1 MNILLWDPER
11 NRFRN
16 LAAFNGIGWWMP
28 GARLSNLAAFLAS
41 SCCQLVDIDD
51 RLLDSGWSK
60 ETRGHVDK
68 ELLDALD
75 DAQKQLLFCQMRAEQ
90 VRKWQANEER
100 LEREGAPKK
109 KSNKRGIKWLTGADG
124 EVWVWVMGDHPLDKS
139 IEEIL
144 EEEARQEAHNRALKE
159 LTGHADTDVKEPEE
173 ALKAQLGQMRV
184 GVTDSIYDD
193 SDASFDPSHPLLFQ
207 PVRRELAPNGNAPT
221 NGSSPPRPIAV
232 TSTTVSSFT
241 TPQPQK
247 AELRGP
253 PPPIPARPPNLTSKA
268 VVQGQNAPVTMPVPT
283 TSWQDT
289 LLANGVK
296 MRPPRELTPE
306 QKAEDVQKRESEIF
320 QSIQEKRERIRREA
334 EAESERQRLEWEQ
347 QNQRAREAEEAMRK
361 MAQKAREQHRQLIR
375 TSTSILPALKDTK
388 ATSLREAIKNLPRPP
403 KPKSRAA
410 IVDWFKRDE
419 WPRGTGQDP
428 KTRMPAPWFHGI
440 ISRDQA
446 EILLQD
452 KPTGSFLV
460 RVSERIWGYTV
471 SYVVGDGTFKHF
483 LVERIPEG
491 YQFLGTNQ
499 VVHDQL
505 FDLISYHETAPI
517 TAKGGEIL
525 KWSVGQMFRP
535 PDYHDIVPD
544 AAFPQMNRLFEG
556 QKRMY

>member
-1 MNILLWDPER
+1 MSVLSEIL
-11 NRFRN
+11 
-16 LAAFNGIGWWMP
+16 
-28 GARLSNLAAFLAS
+28 S
-41 SCCQLVDIDD
+41 
-51 RLLDSGWSK
+51 
-60 ETRGHVDK
+60 TGHVDK

-109 KSNKRGIKWLTGADG
+109 SSKKGIKWLTGADG

-144 EEEARQEAHNRALKE
+144 EEE
-159 LTGHADTDVKEPEE
+159 V
-173 ALKAQLGQMRV
+173 
-184 GVTDSIYDD
+184 
-193 SDASFDPSHPLLFQ
+193 
-207 PVRRELAPNGNAPT
+207 
-221 NGSSPPRPIAV
+221 
-232 TSTTVSSFT
+232 T
-241 TPQPQK
+241 TPV
-247 AELRGP
+247 LW
-253 PPPIPARPPNLTSKA
+253 N
-268 VVQGQNAPVTMPVPT
+268 V
-283 TSWQDT
+283 
-289 LLANGVK
+289 
-296 MRPPRELTPE
+296 
-306 QKAEDVQKRESEIF
+306 DVQRRESEIF
-320 QSIQEKRERIRREA
+320 QNK
-334 EAESERQRLEWEQ
+334 
-347 QNQRAREAEEAMRK
+347 RARDAEEAMRK

-375 TSTSILPALKDTK
+375 TSTSILPALSDTK

-471 SYVVGDGTFKHF
+471 SYVVGDGTYKHF

-505 FDLISYHETAPI
+505 FDLVSYHETAPI
-517 TAKGGEIL
+517 TAKGGEVL
-525 KWSVGQMFRP
+525 KWSVGQIFRP
-535 PDYHDIVPD
+535 PDYHDIVPEF
-544 AAFPQMNRLFEG
+544 AVNRLVGRF
-556 QKRMY
+556 

>member
-1 MNILLWDPER
+1 MSILSE
-11 NRFRN
+11 
-16 LAAFNGIGWWMP
+16 I
-28 GARLSNLAAFLAS
+28 LS
-41 SCCQLVDIDD
+41 
-51 RLLDSGWSK
+51 
-60 ETRGHVDK
+60 TGHVDK

-100 LEREGAPKK
+100 LDREGAPKK
-109 KSNKRGIKWLTGADG
+109 TSKKGIKWLTGADG

-144 EEEARQEAHNRALKE
+144 EEEARREAHSRALRE
-159 LTGHADTDVKEPEE
+159 LSDSGDVPFSSTGPKEPEE
-173 ALKAQLGQMRV
+173 ALKAQLEQMRV
-184 GVTDSIYDD
+184 GITDATNDD
-193 SDASFDPSHPLLFQ
+193 SDTFDPSHPLLFRPARKDLQ
-207 PVRRELAPNGNAPT
+207 TNGNGNAPN
-221 NGSSPPRPIAV
+221 NGATALRQNAPSV
-232 TSTTVSSFT
+232 TSTMVSSFT

-247 AELRGP
+247 AEFRGP
-253 PPPIPARPPNLTSKA
+253 PPPIPARPPELFAKS
-268 VVQGQNAPVTMPVPT
+268 VQITPEPLNSSAPP
-283 TSWQDT
+283 WQ
-289 LLANGVK
+289 GVK
-296 MRPPRELTPE
+296 MRAPCE
-306 QKAEDVQKRESEIF
+306 QTLDHKAAEDVQKRESEIF

-334 EAESERQRLEWEQ
+334 EAESEKQRLEWEE
-347 QNQRAREAEEAMRK
+347 QNRRAREAEEAMRR

-375 TSTSILPALKDTK
+375 TSTSILPALNDTK

-403 KPKSRAA
+403 KPKSRSA

-471 SYVVGDGTFKHF
+471 SYVVGNGTFKHF

-505 FDLISYHETAPI
+505 FDLVSYHETAPI

-535 PDYHDIVPD
+535 PDYHDIVPELAIPD
-544 AAFPQMNRLFEG
+544 MNRLVGRF
-556 QKRMY
+556 

>member
-1 MNILLWDPER
+1 MSILSE
-11 NRFRN
+11 
-16 LAAFNGIGWWMP
+16 I
-28 GARLSNLAAFLAS
+28 LS
-41 SCCQLVDIDD
+41 
-51 RLLDSGWSK
+51 
-60 ETRGHVDK
+60 TGHVDK

-90 VRKWQANEER
+90 VRKWQANEDR
-100 LEREGAPKK
+100 IEREGPPK
-109 KSNKRGIKWLTGADG
+109 KSNKRGIRWLTGADG

-144 EEEARQEAHNRALKE
+144 EEEARQEAHNRALRE
-159 LTGHADTDVKEPEE
+159 LSDSIDNNVVADSKEPEE

-184 GVTDSIYDD
+184 GITDSVQED
-193 SDASFDPSHPLLFQ
+193 SDGSFDPNHPLLFK
-207 PVRRELAPNGNAPT
+207 PTKRDAPT
-221 NGSSPPRPIAV
+221 NGNGNGSPIRPSPGIF
-232 TSTTVSSFT
+232 TSTTVSSFN

-253 PPPIPARPPNLTSKA
+253 PPPIPARPPELFSK
-268 VVQGQNAPVTMPVPT
+268 GPQNQIAHTPAPSQPAPPPWT
-283 TSWQDT
+283 
-289 LLANGVK
+289 AVK
-296 MRPPRELTPE
+296 MRAPREQRE
-306 QKAEDVQKRESEIF
+306 QQQQQPAADHNAEDVQKRESEIF

-347 QNQRAREAEEAMRK
+347 QNKRAREAEEAMRR

-403 KPKSRAA
+403 KPKSRSA

-535 PDYHDIVPD
+535 PDYHDIVPEL
-544 AAFPQMNRLFEG
+544 AIPEMNRLLGRF
-556 QKRMY
+556 

>member
-1 MNILLWDPER
+1 MSILSE
-11 NRFRN
+11 
-16 LAAFNGIGWWMP
+16 I
-28 GARLSNLAAFLAS
+28 LS
-41 SCCQLVDIDD
+41 
-51 RLLDSGWSK
+51 
-60 ETRGHVDK
+60 TGHVDK

-109 KSNKRGIKWLTGADG
+109 TANKRGIKWLTGADG

-159 LTGHADTDVKEPEE
+159 LTGQGDTEVKEPEE

-193 SDASFDPSHPLLFQ
+193 SDTSFDPTHPLLFQ
-207 PVRRELAPNGNAPT
+207 PVRRDLTPNGNGVAST
-221 NGSSPPRPIAV
+221 NGASPARPVAM
-232 TSTTVSSFT
+232 TATTVSSFT

-253 PPPIPARPPNLTSKA
+253 PPPIPARPPNLTGKA
-268 VVQGQNAPVTMPVPT
+268 AVQVGQNTPAVATPAPT

-289 LLANGVK
+289 ILANGVK
-296 MRPPRELTPE
+296 MRQPRDITWE

-525 KWSVGQMFRP
+525 KWSVG
-535 PDYHDIVPD
+535 
-544 AAFPQMNRLFEG
+544 
-556 QKRMY
+556 

>member
-1 MNILLWDPER
+1 MSILSE
-11 NRFRN
+11 
-16 LAAFNGIGWWMP
+16 I
-28 GARLSNLAAFLAS
+28 LS
-41 SCCQLVDIDD
+41 
-51 RLLDSGWSK
+51 
-60 ETRGHVDK
+60 TGHVDK

-109 KSNKRGIKWLTGADG
+109 SSKKGIKWLTGADG

-144 EEEARQEAHNRALKE
+144 EEEARLEAHSRAIRE
-159 LTGHADTDVKEPEE
+159 LSDAKDSASSVLSSDPREPEE
-173 ALKAQLGQMRV
+173 AIKAQLGQMRV
-184 GVTDSIYDD
+184 GATDSLYDD
-193 SDASFDPSHPLLFQ
+193 SEESFDPDHPLLFK
-207 PVRRELAPNGNAPT
+207 PVQRDNAVLNGASPS
-221 NGSSPPRPIAV
+221 NGCIPPRLQTFPFS
-232 TSTTVSSFT
+232 STTVSSFT
-241 TPQPQK
+241 IPQPQR
-247 AELRGP
+247 AELCGP
-253 PPPIPARPPNLTSKA
+253 FPATWARTTPLDLTKNQSATTDPSLLTSS
-268 VVQGQNAPVTMPVPT
+268 
-283 TSWQDT
+283 SWQT
-289 LLANGVK
+289 SALANGVK
-296 MRPPRELTPE
+296 MRAPLANAID
-306 QKAEDVQKRESEIF
+306 KSLEDVQKRESEIY
-320 QSIQEKRERIRREA
+320 QSIQEKRERIRQEA
-334 EAESERQRLEWEQ
+334 EAESERQRLEWEK
-347 QNQRAREAEEAMRK
+347 QNKRARDAEEAMRK

-375 TSTSILPALKDTK
+375 TSTSILPALNDTK

-428 KTRMPAPWFHGI
+428 KTKMPAPWFHGI

-471 SYVVGDGTFKHF
+471 SYVVGDGTYKHF

-505 FDLISYHETAPI
+505 FDLVSYHETAPI
-517 TAKGGEIL
+517 TAKGGEVL
-525 KWSVGQMFRP
+525 KWSVGQIFRP
-535 PDYHDIVPD
+535 PDYHDIVPEF
-544 AAFPQMNRLFEG
+544 AVLQGNRIVGRF
-556 QKRMY
+556 

>member
-1 MNILLWDPER
+1 MSILSE
-11 NRFRN
+11 
-16 LAAFNGIGWWMP
+16 I
-28 GARLSNLAAFLAS
+28 LS
-41 SCCQLVDIDD
+41 
-51 RLLDSGWSK
+51 
-60 ETRGHVDK
+60 TGHVDK

-268 VVQGQNAPVTMPVPT
+268 VVQGQNAPVTTPVPT

-388 ATSLREAIKNLPRPP
+388 ATSLREA
-403 KPKSRAA
+403 
-410 IVDWFKRDE
+410 
-419 WPRGTGQDP
+419 
-428 KTRMPAPWFHGI
+428 M
-440 ISRDQA
+440 
-446 EILLQD
+446 
-452 KPTGSFLV
+452 
-460 RVSERIWGYTV
+460 
-471 SYVVGDGTFKHF
+471 
-483 LVERIPEG
+483 
-491 YQFLGTNQ
+491 
-499 VVHDQL
+499 
-505 FDLISYHETAPI
+505 
-517 TAKGGEIL
+517 
-525 KWSVGQMFRP
+525 
-535 PDYHDIVPD
+535 
-544 AAFPQMNRLFEG
+544 
-556 QKRMY
+556 

>member
-1 MNILLWDPER
+1 MSILSE
-11 NRFRN
+11 
-16 LAAFNGIGWWMP
+16 I
-28 GARLSNLAAFLAS
+28 LS
-41 SCCQLVDIDD
+41 
-51 RLLDSGWSK
+51 
-60 ETRGHVDK
+60 TGHVDK

-109 KSNKRGIKWLTGADG
+109 TSKKGIKWLTGADG

-144 EEEARQEAHNRALKE
+144 EEEARQEAHSRALRE
-159 LTGHADTDVKEPEE
+159 LSDSADVPVPTLISDPKEPEE

-184 GVTDSIYDD
+184 GITDVMQDD
-193 SDASFDPSHPLLFQ
+193 SEGSFDPTHPLLFK
-207 PVRRELAPNGNAPT
+207 PVEKEYPS
-221 NGSSPPRPIAV
+221 NGSGATSSGGPLARSNVAAV

-253 PPPIPARPPNLTSKA
+253 PPPIPARPPDLLGKIAQIQASSPSSSPGTS
-268 VVQGQNAPVTMPVPT
+268 P
-283 TSWQDT
+283 WQ
-289 LLANGVK
+289 GVK
-296 MRPPRELTPE
+296 MRAPREQASEHKP
-306 QKAEDVQKRESEIF
+306 EDVQKRESEIF

-375 TSTSILPALKDTK
+375 TSTSILPALNDTK

-403 KPKSRAA
+403 KPKSRSA
-410 IVDWFKRDE
+410 IVDWFRRDE

-428 KTRMPAPWFHGI
+428 KTKMPAPWFHGI

-505 FDLISYHETAPI
+505 FDLVSYHETAPI
-517 TAKGGEIL
+517 TARGGEVL

-535 PDYHDIVPD
+535 PDYHDIVPELAIPD
-544 AAFPQMNRLFEG
+544 MNRLLGRF
-556 QKRMY
+556 

>member
-1 MNILLWDPER
+1 MSILSE
-11 NRFRN
+11 
-16 LAAFNGIGWWMP
+16 I
-28 GARLSNLAAFLAS
+28 LS
-41 SCCQLVDIDD
+41 
-51 RLLDSGWSK
+51 
-60 ETRGHVDK
+60 TGHVDK

-109 KSNKRGIKWLTGADG
+109 TSKKGIKWLTGADG

-144 EEEARQEAHNRALKE
+144 EEEARQEAHSRALRE
-159 LTGHADTDVKEPEE
+159 LSDSADVPVPTLISDPKEPEE

-184 GVTDSIYDD
+184 GITDVMQDD
-193 SDASFDPSHPLLFQ
+193 SESSFDPTHPLLFK
-207 PVRRELAPNGNAPT
+207 PVEKEYTSNG
-221 NGSSPPRPIAV
+221 
-232 TSTTVSSFT
+232 
-241 TPQPQK
+241 
-247 AELRGP
+247 
-253 PPPIPARPPNLTSKA
+253 
-268 VVQGQNAPVTMPVPT
+268 
-283 TSWQDT
+283 
-289 LLANGVK
+289 NGVK
-296 MRPPRELTPE
+296 MRAPREQASEHKP
-306 QKAEDVQKRESEIF
+306 EDVQKRESEIF

-375 TSTSILPALKDTK
+375 TSTSILPALNDTK

-403 KPKSRAA
+403 KPKSRSA
-410 IVDWFKRDE
+410 IVDWFRRDE

-428 KTRMPAPWFHGI
+428 KTKMPAPWFHECRCCRRRNHAQHRHYLRQLKEVI
-440 ISRDQA
+440 
-446 EILLQD
+446 
-452 KPTGSFLV
+452 
-460 RVSERIWGYTV
+460 YTV

-505 FDLISYHETAPI
+505 FDLVSYHETAPI
-517 TAKGGEIL
+517 TARGGEVL

-535 PDYHDIVPD
+535 PDYHDIVPELAIPD
-544 AAFPQMNRLFEG
+544 MNRILGRF
-556 QKRMY
+556 

>member
-1 MNILLWDPER
+1 MSILSE
-11 NRFRN
+11 
-16 LAAFNGIGWWMP
+16 I
-28 GARLSNLAAFLAS
+28 LS
-41 SCCQLVDIDD
+41 
-51 RLLDSGWSK
+51 
-60 ETRGHVDK
+60 TGHIDK

-100 LEREGAPKK
+100 LEREGSVK
-109 KSNKRGIKWLTGADG
+109 KSSKRGIRWLTGADG
-124 EVWVWVMGDHPLDKS
+124 EVWVWVMGEHPLDKT

-144 EEEARQEAHNRALKE
+144 EEEARREAHSRALRE
-159 LTGHADTDVKEPEE
+159 LSYSADNSSTKAVISETKEPEE

-184 GVTDSIYDD
+184 GIMDPSQDD
-193 SDASFDPSHPLLFQ
+193 SDGSCDLTHPRLFK
-207 PVRRELAPNGNAPT
+207 PVRADSSTPENGIPLR
-221 NGSSPPRPIAV
+221 NGYSPPRSISPSV
-232 TSTTVSSFT
+232 TTTMVSSFT

-247 AELRGP
+247 AEFRGNQLSFSP
-253 PPPIPARPPNLTSKA
+253 VSSANVFGSTVQNQPALLSVPSAA
-268 VVQGQNAPVTMPVPT
+268 VWPE
-283 TSWQDT
+283 
-289 LLANGVK
+289 LEVK
-296 MRPPRELTPE
+296 MREPHEKPA
-306 QKAEDVQKRESEIF
+306 KNNAEYVQKRESEIF
-320 QSIQEKRERIRREA
+320 QNIQEKRERIRREA
-334 EAESERQRLEWEQ
+334 EAESEEHQQDWEQ

-361 MAQKAREQHRQLIR
+361 MAQKAREQHQQLIR

-388 ATSLREAIKNLPRPP
+388 ATSLSEAIKNLPRPP
-403 KPKSRAA
+403 KPKSRSA

-452 KPTGSFLV
+452 KPGGSFLV

-505 FDLISYHETAPI
+505 FDLVSYHETAPI
-517 TAKGGEIL
+517 TTKGGEIL

-535 PDYHDIVPD
+535 PDYHDIVPELSYPEAD
-544 AAFPQMNRLFEG
+544 RLYGRF
-556 QKRMY
+556 MY